1 VVLGDEGLEVVVLVG
16 DGRFA
21 VHGGGLVGSVG
32 VGRKWRRRRGW
43 SEVGERRLLPCWLG
57 WRVDDGDRRTVGCL
71 PSHLPSPT
79 KETVLGGG
87 L

>member
-32 VGRKWRRRRGW
+32 VWREWRRRRGW
-43 SEVGERRLLPCWLG
+43 SEVGGKKVAP
-57 WRVDDGDRRTVGCL
+57 
-71 PSHLPSPT
+71 
-79 KETVLGGG
+79 VLVRMEGG
-87 L
+87 